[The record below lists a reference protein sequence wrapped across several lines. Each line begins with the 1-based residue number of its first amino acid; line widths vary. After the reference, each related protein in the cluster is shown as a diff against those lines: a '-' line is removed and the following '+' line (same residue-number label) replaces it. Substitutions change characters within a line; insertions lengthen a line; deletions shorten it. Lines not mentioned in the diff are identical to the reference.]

1 VFYSDGKLQ
10 YTVRV
15 DEPNPL
21 FARQLQQAIGRH
33 RRRDPRKECCRQGR
47 RRPDPDTHA
56 IVGGMFERHYLS
68 AGMAAMPVDCDG
80 VPFDMS
86 HVYASGNPAADM
98 YANVMAES
106 TGRVLATRLY
116 ETTLDGEVP
125 EGRWSHGRSLDGRG
139 EFRTERAEPIG
150 DEPEFS
156 PPES

>member
-21 FARQLQQAIGRH
+21 FARQLQQAIGGIEGEIRVKSAVAEGIGA
-33 RRRDPRKECCRQGR
+33 PTPE
-47 RRPDPDTHA
+47 THA

-86 HVYASGNPAADM
+86 HVYASGNLAADM